1 MWCTP
6 SAQLYSVH
14 SHVDTERCAANAFWC
29 ALRPHWITLP
39 SAKLLTR
46 CVAPGEKSGPVPPH
60 VRDTNKTTPSKWR
73 PSVFYGASD
82 TPRAPDDVVAHF
94 ELSPP
99 RRPRLP

>member
-6 SAQLYSVH
+6 SAPMYRVNVH
-14 SHVDTERCAANAFWC
+14 ANTERCGANAFWC

-39 SAKLLTR
+39 SATLLTR
-46 CVAPGEKSGPVPPH
+46 CVAHGEKSGPVPPH
-60 VRDTNKTTPSKWR
+60 VRDTNNQQEASWR
-73 PSVFYGASD
+73 PPVFHGASD
-82 TPRAPDDVVAHF
+82 TPRDLDDVVAHF